1 MKTRTI
7 NIDSGYEAK
16 NIQTMSNTVAHSTT
30 HEYDNKS
37 LTKMLKTGTYVVI
50 LTEVK

>member
-16 NIQTMSNTVAHSTT
+16 NIQTMINTVAHSTT